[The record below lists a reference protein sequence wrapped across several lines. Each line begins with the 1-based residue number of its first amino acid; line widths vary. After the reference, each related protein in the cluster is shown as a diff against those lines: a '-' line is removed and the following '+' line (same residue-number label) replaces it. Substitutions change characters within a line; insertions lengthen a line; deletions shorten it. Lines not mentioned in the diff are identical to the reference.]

1 MLGYVVANA
10 CGIHLAVALLIGA
23 ASVTPT
29 SVLAA
34 QDQAVSPEVAVH
46 LKAAQKA
53 LTKKEWPSALA
64 EIDKADAIKAK
75 TVYDQQIIDHMR
87 TFLRA
92 HWK

>member
-1 MLGYVVANA
+1 MLRYVTANA
-10 CGIHLAVALLIGA
+10 CGVFLAVALLIGA

-29 SVLAA
+29 SALAA
-34 QDQAVSPEVAVH
+34 EDQAVSPEVTVH

-53 LTKKEWPSALA
+53 LTKKEWPSVLA
-64 EIDKADAIKAK
+64 EIDKADAIKTK
-75 TVYDQQIIDHMR
+75 TAYDQQIVEQMR